1 MAALFF
7 MFAVIRIAILKDNI
21 ARLRETRAK
30 YKQEGVDDGFLI
42 KQSACDAAKDGLSL
56 LASIPVFVAIYGF
69 VYANQIKKA
78 AITGGWLT
86 SQRLGIIF
94 PYSTVK
100 EGLKLIP
107 IQLLDIPYEWNLVIV
122 GVIMISFIIVST
134 VMTVRELRAGKLQ
147 NARHPG
153 MKV

>member
-21 ARLRETRAK
+21 AGLRETRAK

-69 VYANQIKKA
+69 VYVNHIKKS

-86 SQRLGIIF
+86 SHRLGRIF
-94 PYSTVK
+94 LFSTVG
-100 EGLKLIP
+100 EGMRLVP
-107 IQLLDIPYEWNLVIV
+107 IQLLDLPYEWNFVIV
-122 GVIMISFIIVST
+122 SVIIIVFVIAGT
-134 VMTVRELRAGKLQ
+134 MMMVRELRAGRL
-147 NARHPG
+147 
-153 MKV
+153 